1 LLNLS
6 GFKKIPIL
14 QAILR
19 FPHMPHRFTGST
31 KEKVIQFS
39 RTFPED
45 IKAAPGFFGAIF
57 HLNDNW
63 KYKLMMLEIEFA
75 F

>member
-1 LLNLS
+1 
-6 GFKKIPIL
+6 
-14 QAILR
+14 
-19 FPHMPHRFTGST
+19 MPHRFTGST

-39 RTFPED
+39 RTFLED
-45 IKAAPGFFGAIF
+45 ITAAPGFFGAIF